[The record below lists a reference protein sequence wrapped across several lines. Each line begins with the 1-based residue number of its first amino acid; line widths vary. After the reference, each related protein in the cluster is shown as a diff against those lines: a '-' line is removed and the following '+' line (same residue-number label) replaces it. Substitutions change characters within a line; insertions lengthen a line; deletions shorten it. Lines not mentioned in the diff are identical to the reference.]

1 MINEEIKNIIDEVVS
16 DYASAHWREDD
27 WGSERQRIKYLEE
40 ISEGTGWND
49 DAADGVIEM
58 LEEQDWEDEDGNPVE
73 IDTTDQDVLDYIY
86 NAICEEAEDW
96 LDWL

>member
-1 MINEEIKNIIDEVVS
+1 M
-16 DYASAHWREDD
+16 
-27 WGSERQRIKYLEE
+27 
-40 ISEGTGWND
+40 
-49 DAADGVIEM
+49 IEM